1 MAKIV
6 LTAGGTGGHVFPAEA
21 LAAVL
26 LERGHD
32 LTLVTDARGAE
43 YGGVL
48 GRLRTVRVR
57 AGQVA
62 GRGRLGQ
69 LRGLLDILR
78 GAWEARRILASLNPA
93 AVVGFGGYASIPAM
107 AAASMLR
114 LPTILHEQ
122 NGVLGRANRL
132 LAKKVSAVATSFED
146 VRLLP
151 PGVHHQRVGMPVRQA
166 VVDVRD
172 TPYPAVDPNNPLR
185 VLVLGGSQGARVL
198 SDVVPGALARL
209 PEALRSRLEITQ
221 QCRPEDLERVRTA
234 YDKAGFDRV
243 ALSDFFADVPRLMAD
258 AHVVI
263 ARAGA
268 STVAELMVVGRPAIL
283 VPLPHAI
290 DDHQTANAQALD
302 TAGGGWLIPQER
314 FSEELLS
321 ARLTDLFEMPATLR
335 AAAGAARAVGVP
347 DAAAR
352 LADLVEATMRTSN
365 TELSAPPAETVTK
378 ETAQ

>member
-151 PGVHHQRVGMPVRQA
+151 PASITSGWECPCAKPSSMCATRPTPLWTRIIRCACLFLAA
-166 VVDVRD
+166 VK
-172 TPYPAVDPNNPLR
+172 
-185 VLVLGGSQGARVL
+185 GH
-198 SDVVPGALARL
+198 
-209 PEALRSRLEITQ
+209 EC
-221 QCRPEDLERVRTA
+221 CRT
-234 YDKAGFDRV
+234 
-243 ALSDFFADVPRLMAD
+243 
-258 AHVVI
+258 
-263 ARAGA
+263 
-268 STVAELMVVGRPAIL
+268 
-283 VPLPHAI
+283 
-290 DDHQTANAQALD
+290 
-302 TAGGGWLIPQER
+302 
-314 FSEELLS
+314 
-321 ARLTDLFEMPATLR
+321 
-335 AAAGAARAVGVP
+335 
-347 DAAAR
+347 
-352 LADLVEATMRTSN
+352 
-365 TELSAPPAETVTK
+365 
-378 ETAQ
+378 